1 MRKYKITLDT
11 YKKQAFYIE
20 FSSLDTDN
28 FLSVVI
34 AEKGVEKD
42 ISNCVLTLE
51 LDGQVITGEILDN
64 TATFDL
70 TPALTGEEGV
80 KPVQIGLYENGALT
94 SMYSF
99 QINISEGAGNID
111 YELNGFENP
120 NLATEILCKISKN
133 QETTNTALQEI
144 YAILSQK
151 LNKTTGKT
159 SEIINDGNGSSPFAT
174 TEEVAQ
180 AIANLVDSSPDALDT
195 LKELADA
202 LGNDP
207 EFATTV
213 LNLIGTKVDKATYEE
228 DKAEIEEEMS
238 QHDHRIGVNEN
249 NIVAL
254 EGRIN
259 ENKEDISGLKENFDY
274 LDNERNLMNNEIA
287 TLKSEKVDKVNGKG
301 LSEEDYTTE
310 EKQKLSD
317 LPANEELQRVL
328 ETKATK
334 EEVAQ
339 AIANL
344 VNSSPDALDTLK
356 ELADALGNDPDFAT
370 TVLNLIGTKVDK
382 ATYNDK
388 MLSIDESIE
397 EIENNIGDIDSALSE
412 LHNYAQTLI
421 SGGAL

>member
-42 ISNCVLTLE
+42 ISNCILTLE

-70 TPALTGEEGV
+70 TPALTQEEGV

-228 DKAEIEEEMS
+228 DKAEIEEKMS
-238 QHDHRIGVNEN
+238 QHDRRIGVNED

-254 EGRIN
+254 EDMIN
-259 ENKEDISGLKENFDY
+259 ENTEDISGLKANVEH
-274 LDNERNLMNNEIA
+274 LDNEIKTMDNEIKKDMSNLRN
-287 TLKSEKVDKVNGKG
+287 TMTSEVSNAKEDAKRYADIKVAD
-301 LSEEDYTTE
+301 
-310 EKQKLSD
+310 
-317 LPANEELQRVL
+317 
-328 ETKATK
+328 
-334 EEVAQ
+334 
-339 AIANL
+339 I

-356 ELADALGNDPDFAT
+356 ELANALGNDPEFAT

-382 ATYNDK
+382 ATYNEK

>member
-1 MRKYKITLDT
+1 MNLSKMTEDVSNITVQPNQFIGKAADL
-11 YKKQAFYIE
+11 KKLFDKSGEDIKAYINNTLIPE
-20 FSSLDTDN
+20 L
-28 FLSVVI
+28 
-34 AEKGVEKD
+34 EK
-42 ISNCVLTLE
+42 L
-51 LDGQVITGEILDN
+51 
-64 TATFDL
+64 
-70 TPALTGEEGV
+70 
-80 KPVQIGLYENGALT
+80 
-94 SMYSF
+94 
-99 QINISEGAGNID
+99 
-111 YELNGFENP
+111 
-120 NLATEILCKISKN
+120 
-133 QETTNTALQEI
+133 
-144 YAILSQK
+144 K
-151 LNKTTGKT
+151 L

-180 AIANLVDSSPDALDT
+180 AIANLVDSSPDTLDT

-207 EFATTV
+207 EFSTTV
-213 LNLIGTKVDKATYEE
+213 LNLIGTKVDKTTYEE

-238 QHDHRIGVNEN
+238 RHDHRIGVNED
-249 NIVAL
+249 NIVVL

-274 LDNERNLMNNEIA
+274 LDNERKLMDNEIT

-317 LPANEELQRVL
+317 LPVNVELQRVL

-356 ELADALGNDPDFAT
+356 ELADALGNDPEFAT

-382 ATYNDK
+382 ATYNEK
-388 MLSIDESIE
+388 MLSIDSDIHSNYQ
-397 EIENNIGDIDSALSE
+397 EILALKDDMGAIDSALDSIIE
-412 LHNYAQTLI
+412 IQNTLI
-421 SGGAL
+421 GGDSE